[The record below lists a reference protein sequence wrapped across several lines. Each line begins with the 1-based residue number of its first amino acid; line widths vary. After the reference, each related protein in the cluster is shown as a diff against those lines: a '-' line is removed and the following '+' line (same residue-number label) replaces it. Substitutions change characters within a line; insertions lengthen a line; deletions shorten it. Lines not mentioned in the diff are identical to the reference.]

1 MADIF
6 TKQKRSEVMS
16 RIRPKG
22 TKPEMKV
29 FRYLRKEKIY
39 FQKHYRKAAGSPDVA
54 VPSKKLAI
62 FIDGDFWHGYRFE
75 TWKDK
80 LPKVYWQ
87 EKIAANIRRDR
98 RTFMRLRKEG
108 WKVMRV
114 WEHEL
119 TEKKKEKAF
128 ERIRNFLVGTP

>member
-1 MADIF
+1 
-6 TKQKRSEVMS
+6 MS

-29 FRYLRKEKIY
+29 FRYLRKERIH
-39 FQKHYRKAAGSPDVA
+39 FQRHYKRVSGSPDVA

-62 FIDGDFWHGYRFE
+62 FIDGDFWHGYRFPD
-75 TWKDK
+75 WKHK

-87 EKIAANIRRDR
+87 DKIEANIKRDR
-98 RTFMRLRKEG
+98 RTLARLRRNG
-108 WKVMRV
+108 WRVMRV

-119 TEKKKEKAF
+119 TEKKKLAAF
-128 ERIRNFLVGTP
+128 EKIKNFLLEIED

>member
-6 TKQKRSEVMS
+6 TKEKRSEVMS

-39 FQKHYRKAAGSPDVA
+39 FQKHYKRAKGSPDIA
-54 VPSKKLAI
+54 IPSKKIAI
-62 FIDGDFWHGYRFE
+62 FIDGDFWHGYKFDE
-75 TWKDK
+75 WKEN

-87 EKIAANIRRDR
+87 DKIQANVNRDKKTFAQLRR
-98 RTFMRLRKEG
+98 EG
-108 WKVMRV
+108 WRVMRV

-119 TEKKKEKAF
+119 TEKKKDRAF
-128 ERIRNFLVGTP
+128 ARISRFLGQQA